1 MLHFTPFFL
10 ALTVSQVREH
20 VEVPLEDP
28 VQLTADG
35 QPIDVGSDIGHA
47 GPLMRDH
54 DGDGKPDLLVSTFRG
69 TIHVFANVGTVT
81 EPRFERR
88 GHVALAGQDKGALK
102 FHNW

>member
-1 MLHFTPFFL
+1 MLHITPILL
-10 ALTVSQVREH
+10 ALAVTQARGQ

-35 QPIDVGSDIGHA
+35 APIDVGADIGHA
-47 GPLMRDH
+47 GPQLRDH

-69 TIHVFANVGTVT
+69 TIHVFANVGTVR

-88 GHVALAGQDKGALK
+88 GHVALAGEDEVALK